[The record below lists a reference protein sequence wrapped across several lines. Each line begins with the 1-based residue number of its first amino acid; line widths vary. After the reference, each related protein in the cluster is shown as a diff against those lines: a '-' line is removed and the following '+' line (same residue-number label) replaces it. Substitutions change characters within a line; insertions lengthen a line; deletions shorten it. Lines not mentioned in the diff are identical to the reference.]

1 MILKNK
7 HARTKHLAT
16 ITQKIFKYINL
27 EYVYNF
33 HYFERHF
40 YFDKRHFLTN
50 HYILNNIMLK

>member
-1 MILKNK
+1 MIFKNK

-40 YFDKRHFLTN
+40 YFDKRYFLQITI
-50 HYILNNIMLK
+50 Y